1 MSQVESTATPATP
14 PPSLDK
20 LGGWPVV
27 LGHLAGGVDLG
38 RVEAAAALTEVLE
51 GNASPAQIAAF
62 VFGLRCKGET
72 VEEMTG
78 LVAAMLAASER
89 VVVPEGLA
97 DRMIDTCGTGGDR
110 SGTINVSTIAALVVA
125 GADVPVCKHGGRAAS
140 SKAGSA
146 DVLEALG
153 VVIDLGPAGVL
164 RCIQEAGIGFCFAP
178 RYHPAM
184 RHAVPIRRDLGV
196 PTAFNF
202 LGPLANPARVRRQV
216 VGVGDPAMAGR
227 MAKALVAGG
236 AAHVLVVHGADGLDE
251 LSTTGPSTMYEWRT
265 PALTGAPVRD
275 LAVAAGPGDL
285 AIGAHP
291 GALAIGT
298 RTVDPGDVAVE
309 ARTVDP
315 GDLGLPVARLADLL
329 GGDAATNAT
338 MARRV
343 LAGEPGPHRDVV
355 LLNAAAGLVAAGV
368 SDDLADGL
376 VRAAASVDEGRA
388 EAVLSRLIEVSRE
401 EAARAG

>member
-1 MSQVESTATPATP
+1 
-14 PPSLDK
+14 
-20 LGGWPVV
+20 
-27 LGHLAGGVDLG
+27 
-38 RVEAAAALTEVLE
+38 
-51 GNASPAQIAAF
+51 

-89 VVVPEGLA
+89 VVVPERLA
-97 DRMIDTCGTGGDR
+97 DRLVDTCGTGGDR
-110 SGTINVSTIAALVVA
+110 SGTINVSTIAALVVGGA
-125 GADVPVCKHGGRAAS
+125 GVPVCKHGGRAAS

-164 RCIQEAGIGFCFAP
+164 RCIEEAGIGFCFAP

-216 VGVGDPAMAGR
+216 VGVGDPAMAAK
-227 MAKALVAGG
+227 MAKVLAAGG

-251 LSTTGPSTMYEWRT
+251 LSTTGPSTIYEWRA
-265 PALTGAPVRD
+265 PALT
-275 LAVAAGPGDL
+275 VATDD
-285 AIGAHP
+285 HP
-291 GALAIGT
+291 
-298 RTVDPGDVAVE
+298 AVE
-309 ARTVDP
+309 ARTPDA
-315 GDLGLPVARLADLL
+315 GDLGVEISVVDPRDLDLPVARLADLL
-329 GGDAATNAT
+329 GGDAATNALL
-338 MARRV
+338 ARRV
-343 LAGEPGPHRDVV
+343 LAGEPGPQRDVV

-368 SDDLADGL
+368 SQDLADGL
-376 VRAAASVDEGRA
+376 ARAAESVDEGRA
-388 EAVLSRLIEVSRE
+388 QAVLDRLVEVSTD